1 MLAELRGVRYRPPG
15 AERVALDGV
24 DLELRAGELV
34 LLAGPSGSGKT
45 TLLRTLCGLVPHF
58 HGGRFGGICRVAG
71 LDTRHARPAEV
82 CAKAGI
88 VFQDPEAGTIMLAV
102 EREVAFPLECA
113 AWPPSEIAVRV
124 CEALEEAGASQLA
137 GRATAELS
145 GGELQRVALAAAL
158 AARPALLVLDEPM
171 SQLDPAAAA
180 SLALRLRAL
189 ADAGT
194 CVVVTEHRVERIAAH
209 ADRLVRMDRGR
220 IVEDGPSHEPA
231 GADGPQAPAP
241 IAQGAALA
249 ELRAIDAGY
258 PGRPV
263 LRDAGLSLAAGSVTA
278 LAGEN
283 GSGKSTL
290 ARVLAGLH
298 APSEGTVQLEGAD
311 VTALPIERRFPRLA
325 FVSQDPGRVLL
336 RERVDDEVEFG
347 PRQLGWPAGERR
359 RAVAHA
365 LASLGLDELAAR
377 HPRDLSGGERERVAV
392 AAALV
397 SRPRVL
403 VLDEPTRG
411 MDDETSARL
420 VGLLHAHAADG
431 NAALVV
437 THDRSLAR
445 RAADRRLTLSGGTP
459 C

>member
-1 MLAELRGVRYRPPG
+1 MLAQLSGVRYRPPG
-15 AERVALDGV
+15 AAHDALAGI

-34 LLAGPSGSGKT
+34 LLSGPSGSGKT

-58 HGGRFGGICRVAG
+58 HGGRFGGTCRVAG

-102 EREVAFPLECA
+102 DREVAFPLECA
-113 AWPPSEIAVRV
+113 AWPPAEIAERV
-124 CEALEEAGASQLA
+124 LEALVEAGASHLRE
-137 GRATAELS
+137 RATGQLS

-158 AARPALLVLDEPM
+158 ATRPPLLLLDEPM
-171 SQLDPAAAA
+171 SQLDPEAAA
-180 SLALRLRAL
+180 SLATRLRAL

-194 CVVVTEHRVERIAAH
+194 CVVVTEHRIERIVAH
-209 ADRLVRMDRGR
+209 ADRLVRMERGR
-220 IVEDGPSHEPA
+220 IV
-231 GADGPQAPAP
+231 ADGPGGEPDDSNEDAAPPALAGGAP
-241 IAQGAALA
+241 LA
-249 ELRAIDAGY
+249 ELRAVDAGY
-258 PGRPV
+258 PGRVV
-263 LRDAGLSLAAGSVTA
+263 LTGAGLALTAGSVTA
-278 LAGEN
+278 LAGDN

-298 APSEGTVQLEGAD
+298 APSGGAIALDGED

-347 PRQLGWPAGERR
+347 PRQLGWPPGERR
-359 RAVAHA
+359 TAVAQA
-365 LASLGLDELAAR
+365 LASLGLEELAAR

-392 AAALV
+392 AAAIV

-420 VGLLHAHAADG
+420 VGLLQAHAADG
-431 NAALVV
+431 NAALVM
-437 THDRSLAR
+437 THDRALAR
-445 RAADRRLTLSGGTP
+445 RVADRQLTLVGGSP

>member
-1 MLAELRGVRYRPPG
+1 MLAQLSGVRYRPPG
-15 AERVALDGV
+15 GERDALAGI

-58 HGGRFGGICRVAG
+58 HGGRFGGSCRVAG
-71 LDTRHARPAEV
+71 LDTRHARPAEI

-113 AWPPSEIAVRV
+113 GWPPAEMAARV
-124 CEALEEAGASQLA
+124 LEALDEAGASHLRS
-137 GRATAELS
+137 RATAELS

-158 AARPALLVLDEPM
+158 AARPPLLLLDEPM

-180 SLALRLRAL
+180 SLATRLRAL
-189 ADAGT
+189 ADAGA
-194 CVVVTEHRVERIAAH
+194 CVVVTEHRVERIVAH
-209 ADRLVRMDRGR
+209 ADRLVRMERGR
-220 IVEDGPSHEPA
+220 IVADGPSSERTP
-231 GADGPQAPAP
+231 D
-241 IAQGAALA
+241 AQPTPTALACGAALA
-249 ELRAIDAGY
+249 ELRSIDAGY

-263 LRDAGLSLAAGSVTA
+263 LTGAGIALAAGSVTA

-298 APSEGTVQLEGAD
+298 VPSGGAVELDGED
-311 VTALPIERRFPRLA
+311 VTGLPIERRFPRVA

-347 PRQLGWPAGERR
+347 PRQLGWPADERR

-365 LASLGLDELAAR
+365 LASVGLEELAAR

-420 VGLLHAHAADG
+420 VALLRAHAADG

-437 THDRSLAR
+437 THDIGLAR
-445 RAADRRLTLSGGTP
+445 RAADRQLTLVGGNA

>member
-1 MLAELRGVRYRPPG
+1 MLAQLSGVRYRPPG
-15 AERVALDGV
+15 AARDALAGV
-24 DLELRAGELV
+24 DLELAAGELV
-34 LLAGPSGSGKT
+34 LLSGPSGSGKT

-58 HGGRFGGICRVAG
+58 HGGRFGGSCRVAG
-71 LDTRHARPAEV
+71 LDTRHASPAEV

-102 EREVAFPLECA
+102 DREVAFPLECA
-113 AWPPSEIAVRV
+113 AWAPAEIGARVR
-124 CEALEEAGASQLA
+124 EALSEAGASHLG
-137 GRATAELS
+137 GRVTAQLS

-158 AARPALLVLDEPM
+158 AARPPLLLLDEPM
-171 SQLDPAAAA
+171 SQLDPEAAA

-189 ADAGT
+189 ADAGV
-194 CVVVTEHRVERIAAH
+194 CVVVTEHRTERIAAH
-209 ADRLVRMDRGR
+209 ADRLVRLEQGR
-220 IVEDGPSHEPA
+220 IV
-231 GADGPQAPAP
+231 ADGPRPAPAEDDGVGP
-241 IAQGAALA
+241 SPHGGGSTLAGLHAIA
-249 ELRAIDAGY
+249 AGY
-258 PGRPV
+258 PDRPV
-263 LRDAGLSLAAGSVTA
+263 LQRADLELAAGSVTA

-298 APSEGTVQLEGAD
+298 APSSGTVRLEGED
-311 VTALPIERRFPRLA
+311 VTALPIERRYPQLA

-347 PRQLGWPAGERR
+347 PRQLGWPADERR

-365 LASLGLDELAAR
+365 LEALGIAELAAR

-420 VGLLHAHAADG
+420 VALLQAHAADG
-431 NAALVV
+431 NAALVL
-437 THDRSLAR
+437 THDRALAH
-445 RAADRRLTLSGGTP
+445 RAADRQLTLTGGAP

>member
-1 MLAELRGVRYRPPG
+1 MLAQLSGVRYRPPG
-15 AERVALDGV
+15 GERDALAGV
-24 DLELRAGELV
+24 DLELHAGELV

-58 HGGRFGGICRVAG
+58 HGGRFGGTCRVAG
-71 LDTRHARPAEV
+71 LDTRHARPAEI

-102 EREVAFPLECA
+102 DREVAFPLECA
-113 AWPPSEIAVRV
+113 GWPPTEMAARV
-124 CEALEEAGASQLA
+124 LEALDEAGASHLRS
-137 GRATAELS
+137 RATGHLS

-158 AARPALLVLDEPM
+158 ATRPPLLLLDEPM
-171 SQLDPAAAA
+171 SQLDPEAAAA
-180 SLALRLRAL
+180 LATRLRAL
-189 ADAGT
+189 ADAGA
-194 CVVVTEHRVERIAAH
+194 CVVVTEHRVERIVAH
-209 ADRLVRMDRGR
+209 ADRLVRMERGR
-220 IVEDGPSHEPA
+220 IVADGPSGERAPDAQTSPTRFA
-231 GADGPQAPAP
+231 G
-241 IAQGAALA
+241 GAALA
-249 ELRAIDAGY
+249 ELRSIDAGY

-263 LRDAGLSLAAGSVTA
+263 LNGAGIALAAGSVTA

-298 APSEGTVQLEGAD
+298 APSGGAVELDGED
-311 VTALPIERRFPRLA
+311 VTGLPIERRFPRLA

-347 PRQLGWPAGERR
+347 PRQLGWPADERR

-365 LASLGLDELAAR
+365 LASVGLEELAGR

-420 VGLLHAHAADG
+420 VALLRAHAADG
-431 NAALVV
+431 NTALVV
-437 THDRSLAR
+437 THDIGLAR
-445 RAADRRLTLSGGTP
+445 RAADRQLTLVGGAA

>member
-1 MLAELRGVRYRPPG
+1 MLAQLSGVRYRPPG
-15 AERVALDGV
+15 AERDALAGI
-24 DLELRAGELV
+24 DLELSAGELV
-34 LLAGPSGSGKT
+34 LLSGPSGSGKT
-45 TLLRTLCGLVPHF
+45 TLLRTLCALVPHF
-58 HGGRFGGICRVAG
+58 HGGRFGGTCRVAG

-102 EREVAFPLECA
+102 DREVAFPLECA
-113 AWPPSEIAVRV
+113 AWAPAEIAARV
-124 CEALEEAGASQLA
+124 LEALDEAGASHLRA
-137 GRATAELS
+137 RATGQLS

-158 AARPALLVLDEPM
+158 ATRPPLLLLDEPM
-171 SQLDPAAAA
+171 SQLDPEAAVA
-180 SLALRLRAL
+180 LATRLRAL

-194 CVVVTEHRVERIAAH
+194 CVVVTEHRIERIVAH
-209 ADRLVRMDRGR
+209 ADRLIRMERGR
-220 IVEDGPSHEPA
+220 IV
-231 GADGPQAPAP
+231 ADGPTGGRA
-241 IAQGAALA
+241 GAAAPTLPAALGGGAPLA
-249 ELRAIDAGY
+249 ALRSIDAGY

-263 LRDAGLSLAAGSVTA
+263 LTGTGIALAAGSVTA

-298 APSEGTVQLEGAD
+298 APSGGAVELDGED

-325 FVSQDPGRVLL
+325 FVSQDPGRLLL
-336 RERVDDEVEFG
+336 RERVDDEIEFG
-347 PRQLGWPAGERR
+347 PRQLGWPADERR

-365 LASLGLDELAAR
+365 IASVGLDELAAR

-403 VLDEPTRG
+403 ILDEPTRG

-420 VGLLHAHAADG
+420 VGLLRTHAADG

-437 THDRSLAR
+437 THDRELAA
-445 RAADRRLTLSGGTP
+445 RAADRQLTLIGGAP